1 METFNI
7 FGKVKEELKDFFEK
21 DIKIASAVVDGKEIK
36 GYSYN
41 QFKRLQAIEYMDA
54 STFLTGDRD
63 TEGQQKFFIN
73 KASFY
78 REVSSKNIDIDVK
91 HFNFIPE
98 EDESE
103 NGIIILRK
111 KFRRW
116 SKEQGLSE
124 KINDSVDRFPKYGS
138 VVGKKVGKE
147 IEIVPLLSIRNQ
159 QDAKTLNEAS
169 YVIIEHNG
177 MTYSKMAKFPNWNL
191 KELDMKWDDEI
202 TAYERYGEVPLEFY
216 KKTKGEQVSEGDDV
230 KTIYVEAIIALDK
243 TITKDGGAIL
253 FMEETSEPFVEAHYS
268 KQDGRWL
275 GIGEMEKQIENQ
287 AGFNMI
293 FNMMKKGLSWSI
305 KNIFQTQDDTS
316 INNLVREVKD
326 GDVLKIDTPDGF
338 RRVDT
343 QNRATSDSVNMN
355 NILEKVSDQRA
366 FAFEAATGEGFS
378 SGTPFRLG
386 AIVGQSVQAY
396 YSLKREKLGLFWK
409 NIILEF
415 MIPSFI
421 KETPKEFIE
430 SVADTEEGFETL
442 RQFKINR
449 LVSDKI
455 LETALADKPIDPVA
469 IKMDVELALEN
480 KPRDYYK
487 ITKKEIENLKYR
499 FDIDITGE
507 SIDIPQK
514 IETLTTLYTVL
525 AQKQDPAAQD
535 VLKRIMILTGE
546 KIPRVSQATT
556 QATTQATPQTGGMSG
571 ATPNSMSGMMQNQ
584 IGAQVADNQV
594 GEQ

>member
-1 METFNI
+1 MQTFNI

-21 DIKIASAVVDGKEIK
+21 DIEIAGAVVDGKKIK

-41 QFKRLQAIEYMDA
+41 QFKRLQAIEYIDA

-63 TEGQQKFFIN
+63 SEGQQKFFVN

-91 HFNFIPE
+91 HFNFMPE

-103 NGIIILRK
+103 NGTIILRK

-177 MTYSKMAKFPNWNL
+177 MTYSKMSKFPNWNL
-191 KELDMKWDDEI
+191 KDLDMKWDDEI
-202 TAYERYGEVPLEFY
+202 TVYERYGEVPLSFY
-216 KKTKGEQVSEGDDV
+216 NEQKGLKYSKEDEL
-230 KTIYVEAIIALDK
+230 KTIYTVTIITTEK
-243 TITKDGGAIL
+243 SKSKDGGTVL
-253 FMEETSEPFVEAHYS
+253 FIEETEEPFVEAHYS

-293 FNMMKKGLSWSI
+293 FNMMKKGLSWSV
-305 KNIFQTQDDTS
+305 KNIFQIQDDTA

-338 RRVDT
+338 KRVDT

-355 NILEKVSDQRA
+355 NILEKISDQRA
-366 FAFEAATGEGFS
+366 FAFEAATGEGFT

-409 NIILEF
+409 NIILNF
-415 MIPSFI
+415 MIPSFF

-430 SVADTEEGFETL
+430 CVADTEDGFETL
-442 RQFKINR
+442 RQLKIKR
-449 LVSDKI
+449 LVTDKI
-455 LETALADKPIDPVA
+455 LELALEDKPIDTTA
-469 IKMDVELALEN
+469 IKMDVELALES

-487 ITKKEIENLKYR
+487 LTKKELENLKYR

-507 SIDIPQK
+507 SIDTAQK

-525 AQKQDPAAQD
+525 AQKQDPASEE

-546 KIPRVSQATT
+546 KMPRVSSQAIAQPTG
-556 QATTQATPQTGGMSG
+556 QTGQV
-571 ATPNSMSGMMQNQ
+571 SGMEGMLQNQ
-584 IGAQVADNQV
+584 VGQVASNQV